1 MLNAQTA
8 EKARCIAAYITKD
21 LKTLMDLINFD
32 DEINN
37 KENKNEPISIGCA
50 CNDGTRVIVHKSSR
64 SFISTALMV
73 EAEELQ
79 KQILEELDHMRELL
93 ILYQKEDEMDDFDRF
108 GDDSVD

>member
-50 CNDGTRVIVHKSSR
+50 CNDGTRVVVHKSSHA
-64 SFISTALMV
+64 FISTALMV

-79 KQILEELDHMRELL
+79 KQILEECDCMQKLMILD
-93 ILYQKEDEMDDFDRF
+93 QKEGEMLENGRF
-108 GDDSVD
+108 GDDSVN

>member
-21 LKTLMDLINFD
+21 LKTLMNLIDFD

-37 KENKNEPISIGCA
+37 KENEDEPISIGCA

-93 ILYQKEDEMDDFDRF
+93 ILDQKEDEMCDF
-108 GDDSVD
+108 